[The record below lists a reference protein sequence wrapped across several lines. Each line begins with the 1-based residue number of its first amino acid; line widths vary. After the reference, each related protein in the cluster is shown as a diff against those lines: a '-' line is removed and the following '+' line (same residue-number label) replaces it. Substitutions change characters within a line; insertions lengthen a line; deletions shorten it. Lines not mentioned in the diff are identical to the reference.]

1 MEISERYRR
10 LSGLF
15 LDKIKEVPGG
25 AWDDPTPC
33 TGWNVR
39 DLVSHM
45 VEMMQI
51 HLRLVGREPHPGP
64 SVDDDPVGAFV
75 VVRDQIQGD
84 LDDPERAKVTFKH
97 RLGVWTFQQA
107 VEHAV
112 CPDLAVHGWDL
123 ARATGQDERIDP
135 AEVPRILASVKLV
148 PEDLLRGMACGP
160 EVEVGPQAGPQERLL
175 AYMGRRA

>member
-10 LSGLF
+10 LSDQF
-15 LDKIKEVPGG
+15 LDKIKGVPDG

-33 TGWNVR
+33 TEWTVR

-51 HLRLVGREPHPGP
+51 HLSLVGQRNKPAPG
-64 SVDDDPVGAFV
+64 VDEDPVAAFV
-75 VVRDQIQGD
+75 VVRDQIQAD
-84 LDDPERAKVTFKH
+84 LDNPARAKVTFRH
-97 RLGVWTFQQA
+97 RLGTWTFAQA

-135 AEVPRILASVKLV
+135 AEVPKILASVQLV

-160 EVEVGPQAGPQERLL
+160 EVEVGPQADPQTKLL
-175 AYMGRRA
+175 AYMGRKA